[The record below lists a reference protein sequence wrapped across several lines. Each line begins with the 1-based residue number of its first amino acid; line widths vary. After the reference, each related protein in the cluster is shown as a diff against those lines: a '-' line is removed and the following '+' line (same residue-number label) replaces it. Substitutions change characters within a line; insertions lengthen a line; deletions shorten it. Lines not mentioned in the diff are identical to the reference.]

1 MNEAYISL
9 GSNMGDKEE
18 TLRHAVQLLQQHP
31 AIMVV
36 KLSSIYETDPVGY
49 TDQDVFLNMV
59 ILVHT
64 PLAAQEL
71 LEECQKVEQAL
82 KRVRVIRW
90 GPRTIDLDILLY
102 NHDNIET
109 ETLIVPHTRMHER
122 AFVLVPLVEIAPE
135 LKHPTIGVAFQALLE
150 QVGKEGVRRW
160 KIATDLSGFILSK
173 GSKDSL
179 S

>member
-1 MNEAYISL
+1 MNEVYISL
-9 GSNMGDKEE
+9 GSNIGDKEE
-18 TLRHAVQLLQQHP
+18 TLRHAVQLLQEHQEVEV
-31 AIMVV
+31 I

-64 PLAAQEL
+64 TLTAQRM
-71 LEECQKVEQAL
+71 LEVCQDIEREL
-82 KRVRVIRW
+82 KRIRVIHW

-109 ETLIVPHTRMHER
+109 ETLIVPHARMHER

-135 LKHPTIGVAFQALLE
+135 LKYPLTDEALKTMLRR
-150 QVGKEGVRRW
+150 VGNKGVRLW
-160 KIATDLSGFILSK
+160 KSIARVSEFVYSE
-173 GSKDSL
+173 SEEE
-179 S
+179 

>member
-9 GSNMGDKEE
+9 GSNMGDREVS
-18 TLRHAVQLLQQHP
+18 LCHAVQLLQKQD
-31 AIMVV
+31 AIEVV

-49 TDQDVFLNMV
+49 VDQDLFLNMV

-64 PLAAQEL
+64 TFTAEKL
-71 LEECQKVEQAL
+71 LEVCQEVEQEL
-82 KRVRVIRW
+82 KRVRIIRW

-109 ETLIVPHTRMHER
+109 ETLIVPHARMHER

-135 LKHPTIGVAFQALLE
+135 LKYPPTNELFKKILA
-150 QVGKEGVRRW
+150 QVGAEGIKLW
-160 KIATDLSGFILSK
+160 KSFSNVQEFVNLENEKA
-173 GSKDSL
+173 
-179 S
+179 